1 VDISCDPLK
10 NCRNILIRGIPFAAV
25 RDMEFDTAIAMPDR
39 RRDYGEERW
48 QVLGMINGRL
58 HMLVFTWRGETMHV
72 ISLRKANKREVKG
85 YEQTTRSRI
94 D

>member
-1 VDISCDPLK
+1 MDISCDPVK
-10 NCRNILIRGIPFAAV
+10 NRRNIVMRGISFAAV
-25 RDMEFDTAIAMPDR
+25 RDMDFGTAIALPDR

-72 ISLRKANKREVKG
+72 ISLRKANKREVKC
-85 YEQTTRSRI
+85 YEQAARS
-94 D
+94 